1 MEDET
6 QSTFLKYL
14 EIQNLETCTGGSKK
28 GCKQTRKTEIRLY
41 VLN

>member
-14 EIQNLETCTGGSKK
+14 EIQNLETCTGGTVVKK
-28 GCKQTRKTEIRLY
+28 DVNKPGKLKSVYMC
-41 VLN
+41 